1 MHNYGL
7 PIQVDYLTN
16 SDIVI
21 DMNNLTFPVDESA
34 QERSALLFIR
44 NTNLTATFDFSNC
57 SYERKEI
64 FLMSYM
70 TGTIQVYIPE
80 LIHTWVSIIAN
91 KYANIN
97 INSILT
103 IVEIGKFISDHKE
116 LIDEI
121 INITGSIPLC
131 SIISFFKAKEIEC
144 PDKYELSDYCGINGK
159 NYFNL
164 LSDDNFVKLI
174 ELIDDI
180 TPKYYVNY
188 FMEDTIYYSAL
199 LYKLPYLALLNA
211 AFSDEETS
219 NKFIEELKGLI
230 ESR

>member
-80 LIHTWVSIIAN
+80 LIHTWVSIIA
-91 KYANIN
+91 KY
-97 INSILT
+97 
-103 IVEIGKFISDHKE
+103 
-116 LIDEI
+116 
-121 INITGSIPLC
+121 
-131 SIISFFKAKEIEC
+131 
-144 PDKYELSDYCGINGK
+144 
-159 NYFNL
+159 
-164 LSDDNFVKLI
+164 
-174 ELIDDI
+174 
-180 TPKYYVNY
+180 
-188 FMEDTIYYSAL
+188 
-199 LYKLPYLALLNA
+199 
-211 AFSDEETS
+211 
-219 NKFIEELKGLI
+219 
-230 ESR
+230 